1 MANEVRLLVTQALD
15 ERDLLNKKINDK
27 IMSAVLVDVVKHNE
41 ETVLNRRVTRE
52 TFQKEAQSSF
62 QQINDLIER
71 YKNIEA
77 AIIESNANT
86 FIETSYGKFS
96 VAAAIALRNRL
107 RGDLKYNGKADF
119 ETALFLKMK
128 ETYNECV
135 STMEIKNKVL
145 AETAEEM
152 RLSIL
157 GREIKVKNDK
167 PLEVVETYVKENTTE
182 LADPLGIVV
191 KMEQLQEKRD
201 KLLTELETQI
211 KVSNATTFI
220 ILND

>member
-1 MANEVRLLVTQALD
+1 M
-15 ERDLLNKKINDK
+15 
-27 IMSAVLVDVVKHNE
+27 
-41 ETVLNRRVTRE
+41 
-52 TFQKEAQSSF
+52 
-62 QQINDLIER
+62 
-71 YKNIEA
+71 
-77 AIIESNANT
+77 
-86 FIETSYGKFS
+86 
-96 VAAAIALRNRL
+96 

-157 GREIKVKNDK
+157 GRETKVKNDK

-182 LADPLGIVV
+182 LADPLGIVM